1 MTQEHR
7 YSLTRVCLRRG
18 ELSLPRSLTG
28 LFAPDSTVEVTDSTS
43 GHSLEIRSVGE
54 RVLQGLAPFFEEHGL
69 EVNDQILIRSGRD
82 GAVTLTPLRRE
93 RTPRPGRVDREEIV
107 RTVLAAGPVTEAEA
121 RALLPGLPAD
131 FRLAALLQESGRF
144 QLRGGRWHDA
154 AAAREAEFAREVDEA
169 LAQAS
174 PVRHTEAAPAATGV
188 RQVLGRV
195 GFQVSDLGDG
205 MFMLDSASQG
215 SSAPGFRVLGCEL
228 QPGVRLDWAVLLERR
243 RQAAADHLA
252 VFGAEGSVESLAA
265 PAELA
270 HATLWTTEAVSNIG
284 ELVRNLPI
292 CPVDLEPYFRTGG
305 MTGEGRDRFERQI
318 QARIA
323 ERGAFSTVLANL
335 AVHPGPAG
343 FRLED
348 AARGV
353 DRDTALRILDQLSRS
368 PFQLVIRREGGDWY
382 LRENVQTAL
391 RQLAEYASSLQ
402 DHMPRSR
409 QQLAVQ
415 RG

>member
-1 MTQEHR
+1 MSQEHR

-28 LFAPDSTVEVTDSTS
+28 MFTPDSTVTVTDSVS
-43 GHSLEIRSVGE
+43 GNGFEVRAVGE

-69 EVNDQILIRSGRD
+69 EVNDQILIRSGSD
-82 GAVTLTPLRRE
+82 GAVTLTPLKRE
-93 RTPRPGRVDREEIV
+93 RTARAGRVDREEIV
-107 RTVLAAGPVTEAEA
+107 RTVLQAGPVTEAEA

-131 FRLAALLQESGRF
+131 FRLAALLHESGRF
-144 QLRGGRWHDA
+144 RLQGGRWHDA

-174 PVRHTEAAPAATGV
+174 PACQPAVAPAATGV
-188 RQVLGRV
+188 LKVMNRI
-195 GFQVSDLGDG
+195 GFQVEEFGGG
-205 MFMLDSASQG
+205 MFLLDSATQG

-228 QPGVRLDWAVLLERR
+228 QSGVRLDWAVLLERR
-243 RQAAADHLA
+243 RQANADHLA
-252 VFGAEGSVESLAA
+252 VFGPEDSVESLAA

-270 HATLWTTEAVSNIG
+270 HATLWTTEAVDSIG
-284 ELVRNLPI
+284 ELAGHLPI
-292 CPVDLEPYFRTGG
+292 CPVDLEAYFRTGG

-353 DRDTALRILDQLSRS
+353 DRDSALKILDQLSRS